1 MMQHHSYKNT
11 QMRTPILLCA
21 LCVIGLSSAHAADG
35 SVSFS
40 TGFDY
45 SSGDYGSASRTETW
59 AIPLS
64 LKYKTDDWSVRVST
78 AWLRI
83 VGSGSV
89 TAEGD
94 PTGTSGTRTR
104 SEGAGDLITAASY
117 TLLDP
122 YTHQIG
128 LDLGGKIKFGT
139 ADAAKFL
146 GTGKNDYSLQT
157 EVYRLQGAWM
167 PYLSLGYKWKGSPS
181 GIAYRNVGFGAVGSD
196 YRFSRNVSAGASYE
210 WQQTLTASSSGMREA
225 TFYLAYRLS
234 EPNRINLYV
243 NQGYSNASADWGSG
257 VSWMHRF

>member
-1 MMQHHSYKNT
+1 
-11 QMRTPILLCA
+11 MRRLLLSA
-21 LCVIGLSSAHAADG
+21 LCLACVAPTLAADDRL
-35 SVSFS
+35 VFS
-40 TGFDY
+40 SGLDY

-83 VGSGSV
+83 VGSGTV

-94 PTGTSGTRTR
+94 PTGASGARTR

-122 YTHQIG
+122 QQRAVG
-128 LDLGGKIKFGT
+128 FDLSGKIKFGT
-139 ADAAKFL
+139 ADAGKFL

-157 EVYRLQGAWM
+157 EIYSLQDNWV
-167 PYLSLGYKWKGSPS
+167 PYLSLGYKWKGSPA
-181 GIAYRNVGFGAVGSD
+181 GIEYRNVWFGGLGSD
-196 YRFSRNVSAGASYE
+196 YRFSRSVSAGASYE
-210 WQQTLTASSSGMREA
+210 WQQALTASSSGMREA
-225 TFYLAYRLS
+225 TLYLAYRLS

-243 NQGYSNASADWGSG
+243 NKGYSNASADWGSG
-257 VSWMHRF
+257 LSWMHRF

>member
-1 MMQHHSYKNT
+1 
-11 QMRTPILLCA
+11 MRIPLLFCA
-21 LCVIGLSSAHAADG
+21 VCAIGLQPACAADG
-35 SVSFS
+35 KVSFS

-45 SSGDYGSASRTETW
+45 SSGDYGTASRTETW

-64 LKYKTDDWSVRVST
+64 LKYKTDDWSVRISS

-94 PTGTSGTRTR
+94 PTGASGARTR

-122 YTHQIG
+122 QTQGVG

-181 GIAYRNVGFGAVGSD
+181 GIAYRNVGFGTVGSD
-196 YRFSRNVSAGASYE
+196 YHFSSTLSAGGSYG
-210 WQQTLTASSSGMREA
+210 WQQKLTATSNMMREA
-225 TFYLAYRLS
+225 TLYLAYRLN

-243 NQGYSNASADWGSG
+243 NKGFSNASADWGSG